1 MKKILAMIM
10 VLCLLICVAACGNNS
25 DGNTTDNSTTTG
37 TAPLNPTVSVDLDD
51 VMLMFLITDN
61 GATDGSNPMVAKT
74 TTDKAV
80 MQSVIDII
88 NAAEK
93 TPCTRDITKDPATGA
108 VIPSRTVV
116 GVRFN
121 VGSDSVNYFVTD
133 TNGVYT
139 IVIGGYRYEL
149 SAHTAEQV
157 KTQIDA
163 IYAGIES
170 AEQSWS

>member
-10 VLCLLICVAACGNNS
+10 VLCLLVCAAACGNNS
-25 DGNTTDNSTTTG
+25 DGNTFDNSTTTG
-37 TAPLNPTVSVDLDD
+37 TAPVNPTVSVKPDD
-51 VMLMFLITDN
+51 VMLMFLVINN
-61 GATDGSNPMVAKT
+61 GTTDGSNPMVAKN

-93 TPCTRDITKDPATGA
+93 TPCTRDITKDPSTGA
-108 VIPSRTVV
+108 IIPSSTVV

-139 IVIGGYRYEL
+139 IAIGGYRYEL
-149 SAHTAEQV
+149 SADTAAQV
-157 KTQIDA
+157 KAQIGT

-170 AEQSWS
+170 AEQAWS